1 MYPALT
7 HNQLVEMGQLIQL
20 GMAPADR
27 EVLYCGKDNTITTWP
42 GTVVGRYDVVSSW
55 RVNSYTST
63 RRYSIRARV
72 RGRLYHGR
80 TFGEGMVVSLKAC
93 KGR

>member
-27 EVLYCGKDNTITTWP
+27 EALYCGKDSTIITWL
-42 GTVVGRYDVVSSW
+42 GTIVGHYEIVSS
-55 RVNSYTST
+55 RRMPQSYMGSWQ
-63 RRYSIRARV
+63 YAIRARV
-72 RGRLYHGR
+72 KGRLYHGR
-80 TFGEGMVVSLKAC
+80 TFGEGMFVSLKAY
-93 KGR
+93 KG